1 MVSVA
6 GAAISS
12 LGVHHTERHFSLLP
26 LALLL
31 RSVAPAHTIPKRPLL
46 SLSLSLCSR
55 CCLRGASPAGTAAP
69 PDCSLAT
76 ALQGHGGHGVC
87 EVCGVRGGGR
97 AVAHTH
103 RVRFDVSFRA
113 AVTHIDTAAVTLTT
127 QTHEQQH

>member
-46 SLSLSLCSR
+46 SLSLSLLPLLPKGRLARRYSSTAR
-55 CCLRGASPAGTAAP
+55 LLAGYRSPGARGAR
-69 PDCSLAT
+69 
-76 ALQGHGGHGVC
+76 GV
-87 EVCGVRGGGR
+87 
-97 AVAHTH
+97 
-103 RVRFDVSFRA
+103 
-113 AVTHIDTAAVTLTT
+113 
-127 QTHEQQH
+127 